1 MQVREN
7 VENFRNTV
15 FFQRFGA
22 PEGWKNR
29 LAKAAGAKPSGQLR
43 DQKLHAIVARRR
55 FQSQN
60 DQNTSLSEHF
70 WKFRCGKSAS
80 VCGTKQVKI
89 LKTQRV

>member
-22 PEGWKNR
+22 PEGWKSR

-55 FQSQN
+55 FSK
-60 DQNTSLSEHF
+60 SKWSKHPIVGALLEVPM
-70 WKFRCGKSAS
+70 WKKVQAFVARSKS
-80 VCGTKQVKI
+80 KY
-89 LKTQRV
+89 